1 MKTLIYL
8 FLMMFFLSLSF
19 NANAQR
25 NILERAKNKLEEKL
39 SESKQKEKEEQEEQE
54 TEVEVIKQD
63 VSDENASDKEIS
75 GTAEQPQTSEEQLK
89 AWSNYNFVPGDKVI
103 FEDDLLYEENGEFP
117 SKWDLMQGVAENAMI
132 GNEKVIKFSFD
143 EDIIFPLMKTEEDYL
158 PDKFTIEFD
167 AYFNREIDED
177 GDPEPWQTEYYVWL
191 WNIKNFDG
199 GYFARWAAGNRED
212 KDLQRISIE
221 YNKVYMF
228 DKYKS
233 QIPVDPSEEKLSSK
247 WRHVAIEFNIR
258 SLKVYLDQHRLLNIP
273 NIKCNP
279 SAFFIGNV
287 SDDMEWIPGAPDVLI
302 KNIRI
307 AEGGKTYYERF
318 ITDGKI
324 VTTGIKFASGKS
336 DVKPESMGVINKI
349 VELMNQH
356 PEVNFS
362 IDGHTDS
369 DGDENINQ
377 TLSEKRAEA
386 IKAEFVRLGISDNR
400 LKTKGLGES
409 NPVDENSTP
418 EGKANNRRVEFIKI
432 DSVN

>member
-8 FLMMFFLSLSF
+8 FTLVFFLSFSF
-19 NANAQR
+19 NTNAQFD
-25 NILERAKNKLEEKL
+25 IKAKAKQKLEEKL
-39 SESKQKEKEEQEEQE
+39 SKKKQKEEEEQKEQE
-54 TEVEVIKQD
+54 TKEVKKD
-63 VSDENASDKEIS
+63 VSSEKTSDKEIS
-75 GTAEQPQTSEEQLK
+75 GTAEQPQTPEEQLK

-103 FEDDLLYEENGEFP
+103 FEDNLLWEENGEFP
-117 SKWDLMQGVAENAMI
+117 SKWDLMRGIAENAMI
-132 GNEKVIKFSFD
+132 GNEKVIKFSVD

-167 AYFNREIDED
+167 AYFNREINENGNPTED
-177 GDPEPWQTEYYVWL
+177 WETEYYVWL
-191 WNIKNFDG
+191 WNIKNVDG
-199 GYFARWAAGNRED
+199 DYFAVWAAADRVDN
-212 KDLQRISIE
+212 DLQRITLE
-221 YNKVYMF
+221 YNKVSMF
-228 DKYKS
+228 DRYKG
-233 QIPVDPSEEKLSSK
+233 QIPWDPSEEKLSSK

-279 SAFFIGNV
+279 SAFFLGNE
-287 SDDMEWIPGAPDVLI
+287 SDDAAWIPGAPDVLI

-307 AEGGKTYYERF
+307 AEGGKKYYERF
-318 ITDGKI
+318 MTDGKI

-362 IDGHTDS
+362 IEGHTDS
-369 DGDENINQ
+369 DGDEALNQ

-386 IKAEFVRLGISDNR
+386 IKVEFVRLGISENK
-400 LKTKGLGES
+400 LKTKGFGES

-418 EGKANNRRVEFIKI
+418 EGKANNRRVEFVKF
-432 DSVN
+432 

>member
-1 MKTLIYL
+1 V
-8 FLMMFFLSLSF
+8 FFLTFSF
-19 NANAQR
+19 NTNAQFD
-25 NILERAKNKLEEKL
+25 IKAKAKQKLEEKL
-39 SESKQKEKEEQEEQE
+39 SKKKQKEEEEQKEQE
-54 TEVEVIKQD
+54 TKEVKED
-63 VSDENASDKEIS
+63 VSNEEVSDKEIS
-75 GTAEQPQTSEEQLK
+75 GTAEQPQSPEEQLK
-89 AWSNYNFVPGDKVI
+89 AWSNYNFVPGDKII
-103 FEDDLLYEENGEFP
+103 FEDDLLWEENGEFP
-117 SKWDLMQGVAENAMI
+117 SKWDLKQGIAENAMI
-132 GNEKVIKFSFD
+132 GNEKVIKFSVD
-143 EDIIFPLMKTEEDYL
+143 KDIIFPLMKTEEDYL

-191 WNIKNFDG
+191 WNIKNYDED
-199 GYFARWAAGNRED
+199 YFERWAAGNRED
-212 KDLQRISIE
+212 KDLQRITID
-221 YNKVYMF
+221 YDKVYMF

-233 QIPVDPSEEKLSSK
+233 QIPVDPSEEKLLSK

-307 AEGGKTYYERF
+307 AEGGKKYYERF
-318 ITDGKI
+318 MTDGKI

-362 IDGHTDS
+362 IEGHTDS
-369 DGDENINQ
+369 DGDEALNQ
-377 TLSEKRAEA
+377 TLSEKRAKA
-386 IKAEFVRLGISDNR
+386 IKAEFVRLGISENR
-400 LKTKGLGES
+400 LKTKGWGES

-418 EGKANNRRVEFIKI
+418 EGKANNRRVEFVKF
-432 DSVN
+432 